1 MSVRGRSSGLFTPTF
16 SRSVRQPLQAGGT
29 GFLLAA
35 VGAPLTTR
43 WNALATEDRAAKVEL
58 SRIIA
63 TYRHE
68 LVYQRDRLY
77 QLDHYPVEYADAAA
91 QERFALEVL
100 RAATILAGHR
110 QRRLAA
116 RLSRVVGRINVD
128 FARGRAF
135 VRDEVI
141 SQEAEAGRLA
151 LLLNKTIKSDLGE
164 QPFLTAYGLLGVVLK
179 SHNDRHVH
187 DRAIA
192 AALAELDA
200 MLRLV
205 RPGRLWR

>member
-1 MSVRGRSSGLFTPTF
+1 MSI
-16 SRSVRQPLQAGGT
+16 
-29 GFLLAA
+29 
-35 VGAPLTTR
+35 
-43 WNALATEDRAAKVEL
+43 ALAPDKV
-58 SRIIA
+58 
-63 TYRHE
+63 
-68 LVYQRDRLY
+68 
-77 QLDHYPVEYADAAA
+77 DHD
-91 QERFALEVL
+91 
-100 RAATILAGHR
+100 
-110 QRRLAA
+110 
-116 RLSRVVGRINVD
+116 VD

-164 QPFLTAYGLLGVVLK
+164 QPFLAAYGLLGVVLK
-179 SHNDRHVH
+179 SQNDRHVH

-200 MLRLV
+200 MLRPL